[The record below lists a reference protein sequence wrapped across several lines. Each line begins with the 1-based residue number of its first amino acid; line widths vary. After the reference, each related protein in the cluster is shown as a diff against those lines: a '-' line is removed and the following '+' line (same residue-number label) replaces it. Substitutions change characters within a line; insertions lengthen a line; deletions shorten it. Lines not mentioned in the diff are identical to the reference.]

1 MPPGHQLLLLSRM
14 ASETLGG
21 YDVTVAVPDIVLAHP
36 DHLDRG
42 AVHGLSSFDRCNL
55 PVRNGQ
61 QESCDSV
68 GQHFPLPHLTRRR
81 CSHNSDVFFGTGLWL
96 LTPSWEEMRATTLD
110 AIAATADR
118 PAPAD
123 PIAATA
129 DQPTPLTTI
138 PEDSLVPSLKEVEP
152 RLIVSTLVDLTAL
165 LAASARPAATPSNWH
180 ETPARNVLRGQQ
192 YDHLLRM
199 DANFRRYRMNK
210 ECGPISDPRLR
221 LNCLLSFSLTSR

>member
-1 MPPGHQLLLLSRM
+1 MPDRRDRRSDAPMPPGHQLLLLSRM

-129 DQPTPLTTI
+129 DQPAPADPI
-138 PEDSLVPSLKEVEP
+138 AA
-152 RLIVSTLVDLTAL
+152 TADRPMP
-165 LAASARPAATPSNWH
+165 ADPITATADRPAPADPIAATADRPM
-180 ETPARNVLRGQQ
+180 PA
-192 YDHLLRM
+192 D
-199 DANFRRYRMNK
+199 
-210 ECGPISDPRLR
+210 PIAATADRPMPADPI
-221 LNCLLSFSLTSR
+221 T